1 MAQLRSSGPYIWVTW
16 AAKLLTGENSCEWAA
31 WFKAQHESWS
41 WEKAPSGF
49 DQAGWM
55 IKHTALVN
63 QLRTEWED
71 KGYTVTT
78 EGQNSFALR
87 GSAATLAGKPD
98 LIAVRD
104 REAVIIDAKTGKPQP
119 SHSAQVMIY
128 QYAVPKGVERYRGL
142 EFRGKVTYKDHTVEI
157 PPEAVDREFVRS
169 LSTLVQRLGR
179 DGPARRV
186 PSVGECRFCD
196 ITKADCP
203 ERMEG
208 EPQAGVGT
216 TDDF

>member
-41 WEKAPSGF
+41 WEKVSSGF

-63 QLRTEWED
+63 QLRAEWED
-71 KGYTVTT
+71 NGYTVTT

-87 GSAATLAGKPD
+87 GSAATLAGKAD
-98 LIAVRD
+98 LIAARNK
-104 REAVIIDAKTGKPQP
+104 EAVIIDAKTGKPQP

-128 QYAVPKGVERYRGL
+128 QYAVPKGLERHRGL
-142 EFRGKVTYKDHTVEI
+142 EFRGQVAYTDHSVEI
-157 PPEAVDREFVRS
+157 PPGAVDQGFVRN
-169 LSTLVQRLGR
+169 LGALVQRLGA
-179 DGPARRV
+179 DSPARRV
-186 PSVGECRFCD
+186 PSAGECRFCD
-196 ITKADCP
+196 ITRADCP
-203 ERMEG
+203 ERVEG
-208 EPQAGVGT
+208 EPQAGAAT

>member
-41 WEKAPSGF
+41 WEKVSSGF

-55 IKHTALVN
+55 MKHTALVN
-63 QLRTEWED
+63 QLREEWEQN
-71 KGYTVTT
+71 GYTITA
-78 EGQNSFALR
+78 EAQNSFTLR
-87 GSAATLAGKPD
+87 GNAATLAGKPD

-104 REAVIIDAKTGKPQP
+104 KEAVVIDAKTGKPQP

-128 QYAVPKGVERYRGL
+128 QYAVPKGLEMYREL
-142 EFRGKVTYKDHTVEI
+142 EFRRQLAYTDHVVEI
-157 PPEAVDREFVRS
+157 PPEAVDQGFVRS
-169 LSTLVQRLGR
+169 LSALVQRLGR

-196 ITKADCP
+196 ITEADCP
-203 ERMEG
+203 ERVEG